1 MRKTLLF
8 IVMAFALFLTGCN
21 KDKNVKTLSDVLV
34 GQWTLEGYTPAT
46 KSAIIGSEPVDVTV
60 CFIENHTFMLY
71 QRVGDAYTESF
82 DGTWSLDGTRLTGV
96 YSDGKPWG
104 EQYDIAFMDNDNTLE
119 MKTSKV
125 GEIYIYQRYIP
136 KE

>member
-8 IVMAFALFLTGCN
+8 IAMAFALLFTGC
-21 KDKNVKTLSDVLV
+21 KGEKSTGLSDLLV
-34 GQWTLEGYTPAT
+34 GQWVLNEYVPAT
-46 KSAIIGSEPVDVTV
+46 KGAMVGSEPVDITLY
-60 CFIENHTFMLY
+60 FSEDHTFKLY
-71 QRVGDAYTESF
+71 QRVGEAFTESF
-82 DGTWSLDGTRLTGV
+82 DGTWSLEGNWLTGV

-104 EQYDIAFMDNDNTLE
+104 EKYDITFKDNNNTLE

-125 GEIYIYQRYIP
+125 GETYIYQRDIP

>member
-8 IVMAFALFLTGCN
+8 VAMVFALLLTGC
-21 KDKNVKTLSDVLV
+21 KGDKNTHDLSDVLV
-34 GQWTLEGYTPAT
+34 GQWILQDYIPAT
-46 KSAIIGSEPVDVTV
+46 KGAMVGSEPVEVTV
-60 CFIENHTFMLY
+60 LFSENHTFRLY
-71 QRVGDAYTESF
+71 QRVGEAYTESF

-104 EQYDIAFMDNDNTLE
+104 EQYDITFMDNDNTLE

-125 GEIYIYQRYIP
+125 GETYIYKRDIP

>member
-8 IVMAFALFLTGCN
+8 IVMALALLLTCCKGE
-21 KDKNVKTLSDVLV
+21 KATDLSDVLV
-34 GQWTLEGYTPAT
+34 GQWTLEEYVPAT
-46 KSAIIGSEPVDVTV
+46 KGAMVGSEPVDVTLY
-60 CFIENHTFMLY
+60 FSENHTFKLY
-71 QRVGDAYTESF
+71 QRVGEAYTESF
-82 DGTWSLDGTRLTGV
+82 EGTWSLEGTRLTGV

-104 EQYDIAFMDNDNTLE
+104 EKYDITFKDNNNTLE

-125 GEIYIYQRYIP
+125 GETYIYKRDIP